1 MKGRRSAFTLVEVLV
16 ALGVFTVLGF
26 GATAFL
32 LMGLR
37 TWRGAEARRDTAERA
52 ELVFA
57 FLRAD
62 LQCMYADGGRA
73 PGRAVF
79 FSDEDARGRQR
90 LLLTRTVPPPGAD
103 PRIAG
108 AGRTMASRDAIDGV
122 ADLASLRRGLLKAPG
137 DLLCVAYVFLED
149 ERLYRTIATPE
160 KGYGEVAGDWTARGA
175 QLLAEG
181 VMHLELNFWSDRT
194 TAWRPAPEGF
204 GPSYFWDSTQG
215 LGKEKAAGEEGK
227 RRRIF
232 TAAGSLDDP
241 ADDIFPRLVEA
252 RIVLGAPA
260 SAGTAFLAE
269 DIEADAAAIA
279 VDNGEGLPR
288 EEGEHFVK
296 LGREWI
302 SYTRIAGVTLAGVVR
317 GRRGTQPAPHEA
329 GTDVRTGVTFRMA
342 ARPPCGREAW
352 MEGRP

>member
-1 MKGRRSAFTLVEVLV
+1 MKGPRRGFTLVEVLV

-32 LMGLR
+32 LMGLK

-73 PGRAVF
+73 PGRAIF
-79 FSDEDARGRQR
+79 LSDEDARGRQR

-108 AGRTMASRDAIDGV
+108 AGRTMLARDAIDGA
-122 ADLASLRRGLLKAPG
+122 ADLASLTRGLLKPPG
-137 DLLCVAYVFLED
+137 DLMSVAYVLLDD
-149 ERLYRTIATPE
+149 EKLCRAIVTPE
-160 KGYGEVAGDWTARGA
+160 KGYGEAAGDWPARGA

-215 LGKEKAAGEEGK
+215 LAKEKAGAEEGR

-232 TAAGSLDDP
+232 TAAGSLQDP
-241 ADDIFPRLVEA
+241 ADDVFPRLVEV

-260 SAGTAFLAE
+260 SAGTAYLAE
-269 DIEADAAAIA
+269 DIEAGATAIA
-279 VDNGEGLPR
+279 VENGENLPR

-302 SYTRIAGVTLAGVVR
+302 SYTRIQGGTLAGVVR
-317 GRRGTQPAPHEA
+317 GRRGTQAAPHDA
-329 GTDVRTGVTFRMA
+329 GTDVRTGVMFRMV
-342 ARPPCGREAW
+342 ARPPCGREVW
-352 MEGRP
+352 REGGR